1 MDEGTAWRGRRSIV
15 WEITVSGLFW
25 SFCVTC
31 IACVSW
37 HGIGSTVATA
47 VSGTLRP
54 RSGELPATLR
64 LARAVTHPKPMGD
77 CRLQVRYVGSLVAEL
92 GGDGDDDVRE
102 PASCWYASSP
112 SADSTLRQV
121 TDNILADL
129 EGRRRRGRSNGTCAA
144 NNTPSLSFGSEASDH
159 HSLLLYDMTLHP
171 PRNVTPIVLSHS
183 ALTGPKSKTLQELGW
198 FPSARL
204 AVCYERDIR
213 VDKNDTSAAVQRR
226 IVDIVGEGGGDEETG
241 EYNRTRRLGVDD
253 SARMVQLIA
262 PGNIESLGDGYR
274 PKVSEMMAA
283 VADRDIGSGAASA
296 NNQTEESSIAELRMK
311 KKTMDKRKN
320 EARRTARLDEAIRRI
335 DDSNAKK
342 SKKSKTNAN
351 VSAQVKK
358 MLIKSRA
365 VGTQSLRE
373 DDRIYLETLFVDDTG
388 ADEEGNNTDSG
399 GSVSYCFFSRVAK
412 VGIIASASAA
422 SPVGGDATVEVLV
435 RITSTDA
442 SDNTEEYR
450 RLPNLMALHEAE
462 EQGYLHQFD
471 RVVVR
476 KYTLCSDGPTKSVLD
491 VDDEEVTSSS
501 DRQQERTVG
510 SKTSTGVD
518 QMTIEDDSTCV
529 HVAESC
535 TENDDTAPSAAAD
548 LFSKMSQAIE
558 VACASSSKGGTSKKK
573 KKSSTSEK
581 VRQMLIKGKA
591 KGDKKGVKECD
602 RFYLEGVLVNEDELT
617 GNITAKVPPAPYFF
631 NRMSSIE
638 SSILRALGVACNEGS
653 KVELYARSST
663 GGNGEDYR
671 RLEDLTTRLCD
682 AEKASLIQQF
692 SCVVVKQ
699 TNGEA

>member
-1 MDEGTAWRGRRSIV
+1 
-15 WEITVSGLFW
+15 
-25 SFCVTC
+25 
-31 IACVSW
+31 
-37 HGIGSTVATA
+37 
-47 VSGTLRP
+47 
-54 RSGELPATLR
+54 
-64 LARAVTHPKPMGD
+64 MGD

-112 SADSTLRQV
+112 SADSTVRMV
-121 TDNILADL
+121 TDNIMTDL
-129 EGRRRRGRSNGTCAA
+129 KRRCRRGRSNGTCAA
-144 NNTPSLSFGSEASDH
+144 NNTPPLSFGSGASDY

-241 EYNRTRRLGVDD
+241 EYNRTRKLGVDD
-253 SARMVQLIA
+253 SARMVQLTA
-262 PGNIESLGDGYR
+262 PGNIESFGDGYR
-274 PKVSEMMAA
+274 PKVSEMMMAA
-283 VADRDIGSGAASA
+283 VANRDVGNGAASA
-296 NNQTEESSIAELRMK
+296 NNQTEERTK
-311 KKTMDKRKN
+311 KKTIDKRKK

-388 ADEEGNNTDSG
+388 ADEEGNSTDIG
-399 GSVSYCFFSRVAK
+399 GSASYCFFSRYAK
-412 VGIIASASAA
+412 VGHIPSASAA

-442 SDNTEEYR
+442 VDNTEEYR

-476 KYTLCSDGPTKSVLD
+476 KYTLCSIDHDDGGGPTKSVLD

-501 DRQQERTVG
+501 SDRQQERVVG
-510 SKTSTGVD
+510 SKTSTGDD
-518 QMTIEDDSTCV
+518 QMTIEDDGTDI

-548 LFSKMSQAIE
+548 LFIRMSQAIE
-558 VACASSSKGGTSKKK
+558 VAGASSSKGGTSTKK
-573 KKSSTSEK
+573 KKSSASEK

-638 SSILRALGVACNEGS
+638 SSILQALGGACNEGS

-663 GGNGEDYR
+663 GGNGDVYR

-692 SCVVVKQ
+692 SCVVMKQ

>member
-1 MDEGTAWRGRRSIV
+1 
-15 WEITVSGLFW
+15 
-25 SFCVTC
+25 
-31 IACVSW
+31 
-37 HGIGSTVATA
+37 
-47 VSGTLRP
+47 
-54 RSGELPATLR
+54 
-64 LARAVTHPKPMGD
+64 MGD

-121 TDNILADL
+121 TDNILTDL
-129 EGRRRRGRSNGTCAA
+129 EGRRRRERSNGTCAA
-144 NNTPSLSFGSEASDH
+144 NNTASLSFGSGASDYY
-159 HSLLLYDMTLHP
+159 SLLLYDMTLHP
-171 PRNVTPIVLSHS
+171 PCDVTPIVLSHS

-226 IVDIVGEGGGDEETG
+226 IVDIAGEGGGDEETG
-241 EYNRTRRLGVDD
+241 EYNRTKRLGVDD
-253 SARMVQLIA
+253 SARMVQLTV
-262 PGNIESLGDGYR
+262 PGNIEFLGDGYR

-283 VADRDIGSGAASA
+283 VANRDVGNDAASA
-296 NNQTEESSIAELRMK
+296 NKKTEELRIK
-311 KKTMDKRKN
+311 KKTIDKRKK
-320 EARRTARLDEAIRRI
+320 EACRTARLDEAIRRI

-365 VGTQSLRE
+365 VGPQSLRE

-412 VGIIASASAA
+412 VGHVASASAA

-435 RITSTDA
+435 RITSTDDV
-442 SDNTEEYR
+442 DNTEEYR

-476 KYTLCSDGPTKSVLD
+476 KYTLCMCDDDGGGPTKSVLD
-491 VDDEEVTSSS
+491 VDDEEVSSSS
-501 DRQQERTVG
+501 DRQQEMIVG
-510 SKTSTGVD
+510 GKTSTGVD
-518 QMTIEDDSTCV
+518 QMAIEDDGKCI
-529 HVAESC
+529 HVPESC
-535 TENDDTAPSAAAD
+535 TEDDDTAPSASAD
-548 LFSKMSQAIE
+548 LCIRMSQAIE
-558 VACASSSKGGTSKKK
+558 VAGASSSKDGASKKK

-602 RFYLEGVLVNEDELT
+602 RFYLEGVLVNEDGLT

-638 SSILRALGVACNEGS
+638 SSILRALGIASNEGS
-653 KVELYARSST
+653 KVEVYARGST
-663 GGNGEDYR
+663 DGNGDDYR

-682 AEKASLIQQF
+682 AEKTSLIQQF

>member
-1 MDEGTAWRGRRSIV
+1 
-15 WEITVSGLFW
+15 
-25 SFCVTC
+25 
-31 IACVSW
+31 
-37 HGIGSTVATA
+37 
-47 VSGTLRP
+47 
-54 RSGELPATLR
+54 
-64 LARAVTHPKPMGD
+64 
-77 CRLQVRYVGSLVAEL
+77 
-92 GGDGDDDVRE
+92 
-102 PASCWYASSP
+102 
-112 SADSTLRQV
+112 
-121 TDNILADL
+121 
-129 EGRRRRGRSNGTCAA
+129 
-144 NNTPSLSFGSEASDH
+144 
-159 HSLLLYDMTLHP
+159 
-171 PRNVTPIVLSHS
+171 
-183 ALTGPKSKTLQELGW
+183 LQELGW

-226 IVDIVGEGGGDEETG
+226 IVDIAGEGGGDEETG
-241 EYNRTRRLGVDD
+241 EYNRTKRLGVDD
-253 SARMVQLIA
+253 SARMVQLTV
-262 PGNIESLGDGYR
+262 PGNIESFGDGYR

-283 VADRDIGSGAASA
+283 VANRDVGNDAASA
-296 NNQTEESSIAELRMK
+296 NKKTEESSIAELRIK
-311 KKTMDKRKN
+311 KKTIDKRKK
-320 EARRTARLDEAIRRI
+320 EACRTARLDEAIRRI

-388 ADEEGNNTDSG
+388 ADEEGNTRDSG

-412 VGIIASASAA
+412 VGHVASASAA

-435 RITSTDA
+435 RITSTDDV
-442 SDNTEEYR
+442 DNTEEYR

-476 KYTLCSDGPTKSVLD
+476 KYSLCMCDDDGSGPTKSVLD
-491 VDDEEVTSSS
+491 VNDEEVGSSS
-501 DRQQERTVG
+501 DRQQEGTVG

-518 QMTIEDDSTCV
+518 QMTIEGDCKCI
-529 HVAESC
+529 HVPESC
-535 TENDDTAPSAAAD
+535 TEDDDTAPSASAD
-548 LFSKMSQAIE
+548 LCIRMSQAIE
-558 VACASSSKGGTSKKK
+558 VAGASSSKDGASKKK

-602 RFYLEGVLVNEDELT
+602 RFYLEGVLVNEDGLT

-638 SSILRALGVACNEGS
+638 SSILRALGIASNEGS
-653 KVELYARSST
+653 KVEVYARGST
-663 GGNGEDYR
+663 DGNGDDCRYR

-682 AEKASLIQQF
+682 AEKTSLIQQF

>member
-1 MDEGTAWRGRRSIV
+1 
-15 WEITVSGLFW
+15 
-25 SFCVTC
+25 
-31 IACVSW
+31 
-37 HGIGSTVATA
+37 
-47 VSGTLRP
+47 
-54 RSGELPATLR
+54 
-64 LARAVTHPKPMGD
+64 MGD

-112 SADSTLRQV
+112 SADSSVRQV
-121 TDNILADL
+121 TDHILTDL

-144 NNTPSLSFGSEASDH
+144 NNTPPLSFGSGASDH

-241 EYNRTRRLGVDD
+241 EYNRTRKLGVDD
-253 SARMVQLIA
+253 SARMVQLTA
-262 PGNIESLGDGYR
+262 PGNIESFGDGYR
-274 PKVSEMMAA
+274 PKVSDMIAA
-283 VADRDIGSGAASA
+283 VANRDVGNGAASA
-296 NNQTEESSIAELRMK
+296 NNQTEERTK
-311 KKTMDKRKN
+311 KKTIDKRKK

-373 DDRIYLETLFVDDTG
+373 DDRIYLETLFVDDTCTG
-388 ADEEGNNTDSG
+388 ADEEGNSTGSG
-399 GSVSYCFFSRVAK
+399 GSASYCFFSRYAK
-412 VGIIASASAA
+412 VGHIASASAA

-442 SDNTEEYR
+442 VDNTEEYR

-476 KYTLCSDGPTKSVLD
+476 KYTLCSIDHDGSGPTKSVLD

-501 DRQQERTVG
+501 SDRQQERAVG
-510 SKTSTGVD
+510 SKTSTGDD
-518 QMTIEDDSTCV
+518 QMTIEDDGTCS

-535 TENDDTAPSAAAD
+535 TENEDTAPSAAAD
-548 LFSKMSQAIE
+548 LFLRISQAIE
-558 VACASSSKGGTSKKK
+558 VAGASSSKGGTSTKK

-638 SSILRALGVACNEGS
+638 SSILQALGGACNEGS

-663 GGNGEDYR
+663 GGNGDVYR

-692 SCVVVKQ
+692 SCVVIKQ